1 MRLLFLLPLLAAC
14 SRAPKA
20 LPAAI
25 DEVVLA
31 ANHPLEYVAG
41 RIAGDAVPVENPLP
55 TGQDPQHWNP
65 SREDLVRCQRARL
78 ILLSGAGY
86 EGWVTGVSL
95 PTSRVVDTSRGF
107 PEGSLLET
115 GARTHSHGLDGE
127 HSHAEAAGLVW
138 LTPRLLTL
146 QARQVH
152 RAMAR
157 SWPDHADLFSQGLL
171 ELEGDLEALGAELD
185 AALEGARVVASDP
198 GLGYLGESVQG
209 FDLDPEGPSS
219 GALERLKAA
228 LEERPARVLLWPAP
242 PEGAVEAHLQEHLGL
257 TSVVLNTASNPVEGD
272 YLTIMR
278 ANIQRLT
285 EALR

>member
-1 MRLLFLLPLLAAC
+1 MRPLLLVTLLAAC
-14 SRAPKA
+14 GEAPKA
-20 LPAAI
+20 PSATI

-41 RIAGDAVPVENPLP
+41 RIAGGAVPVECPIP
-55 TGQDPQHWNP
+55 PGQDPGHWSP

-86 EGWVTGVSL
+86 ESWVTGVSL
-95 PTSRVVDTSRGF
+95 PTSRVLDTSRGF

-127 HSHAEAAGLVW
+127 HSHAGIAGLVW
-138 LTPRLLTL
+138 LNPRLLTL

-152 RAMAR
+152 KAMAR
-157 SWPDHADLFSQGLL
+157 SWPEHTDLFDQGLA
-171 ELEGDLEALGAELD
+171 GLEAEL
-185 AALEGARVVASDP
+185 AALEVELASALEGASVVASDP

-209 FDLDPEGPSS
+209 FDLDPARPSS
-219 GALERLKAA
+219 GALERLQAA
-228 LEERPARVLLWPAP
+228 LERRPARVLLWPAP
-242 PEGAVEAHLQEHLGL
+242 PEDAVAAHLQEHLGL
-257 TSVVLNTASNPVEGD
+257 SSIVLDTASNPAEGN

-278 ANIQRLT
+278 ANIQRLG